1 MDYRIGLDLGTNS
14 IGWAILGLHDGMPNK
29 IIKTG
34 VRIFPD
40 GRNPKDKSSLA
51 VERRLARQQRRM
63 RDRFLKRQ
71 KRLMNSLIEFGLM
84 PKDESKRKALEHLD
98 PYVLRAKG
106 LDHLLAP
113 EELGR
118 AIFHLSKRRGFK
130 SNRKIDSDD
139 DSGVVK
145 PSINKTRKAI
155 ESSGC
160 RTYGEWL
167 QTRRIKGEGV
177 LARPVG
183 EGANKEY
190 EVYADRDLIEQ
201 ELIVL
206 WETQEKLGNSACNE
220 RAFQAIRNAIFF
232 QRELLPVDPGKCTF
246 ELSEPRGALADMRV
260 QQFRIYQELN
270 NLLIIDE
277 NYNSRGLTV
286 AERNKIVAILS
297 VSTKRTFL
305 QINKLLNLPES
316 TRFNLESETR
326 GYLKGNETSVIM
338 AKKDHFGKLWYSF
351 PEERQIEVITELLS
365 NESESKV
372 VAYLQTNF
380 DLAINTAQ
388 KIANCRLPDGYGRVS
403 ILAIEKILPHL
414 KTQVITY
421 DKAAGLAGYNH
432 SNFDLDE
439 IYAELPYYGVILER
453 YMGKPNENSSNSDE
467 AKYGRIANPTVHIAL
482 NELRK
487 VVNGVIKKYGHPTEI
502 VVEVVRDL
510 KNSMQAK
517 NEIKKS
523 QRENRKNN
531 ERYADELQTL
541 GLKNNYDNRQRF
553 KLWEELGSSPLDRK
567 CPFSGEQISIARL
580 FSADV
585 EIEHLIPFARCLD
598 DSLSNKTLAMRKANR
613 DKLDMTPYEAFGSSL
628 NGYSWD
634 DILDRVDQL
643 PVNKKARFA
652 PDAAETF
659 ANQEEWLG
667 RQLNDTA
674 YISRVARRYLNAVCY
689 KDDVRV
695 VPGRL
700 TALLRQA
707 LGLNRLIGE
716 TAEKERNDHRH
727 HAIDAVVV
735 GLTERRLLQ
744 SASSH
749 SKYARM
755 QGFTKLLD
763 EMPKPWSNFNED
775 VKASIGRIAVSYK
788 PDHGVEAKLFNSTAY
803 GIVEGPNDKGVSIV
817 VHRKPLTTLKEGDLN
832 KIRDIVLAN
841 AIKDFTNESVLPFT
855 AAVKAFSLEHEVYR
869 CRLIEPISIVPIK
882 DKSNSVYK
890 SYKPDGNYCYEI
902 FELENG
908 QWDGVIISNFEAN
921 QYAFKSFLADTKKAK
936 HQSFSGKKLVMRLCR
951 NDIIAENN
959 PERRLLRVVKIS
971 LSKITLC
978 PITEANADARDK
990 DSDDPFKLFAKSP
1003 SSLKKTNA
1011 RRVFIDT
1018 IGNVK
1023 DPGVSRESQNC

>member
-14 IGWAILGLHDGMPNK
+14 IGWALLGLEDGKPNK

-40 GRNPKDKSSLA
+40 GRTPIDKTSLA
-51 VERRLARQQRRM
+51 VDRRIARQQRRM

-71 KRLMNSLIEFGLM
+71 KRLMNALIEFGLM
-84 PKDESKRKALEHLD
+84 PVDESKRKTLEHLD
-98 PYVLRAKG
+98 PFALRAKG

-130 SNRKIDSDD
+130 SNRKIGSGD

-167 QTRRIKGEGV
+167 QTRREKGEGV
-177 LARPVG
+177 LARAVG
-183 EGANKEY
+183 EGGNKEY

-201 ELIVL
+201 ELIIL
-206 WETQEKLGNSACNE
+206 WKTQERLGNLACNE
-220 RAFQAIRNAIFF
+220 RAFQAIRNSIFF
-232 QRELLPVDPGKCTF
+232 QRDLLPVDPGKCTF
-246 ELSEPRGALADMRV
+246 ELTEPRGPLADMRV

-270 NLLIIDE
+270 NLLVIDE
-277 NYNSRGLTV
+277 NYISRSLTL
-286 AERNKIVAILS
+286 AERDKIVAALS
-297 VSTKRTFL
+297 VSAQRTFL
-305 QINKLLNLPES
+305 QINKLLNFPET
-316 TRFNLESETR
+316 TRFNLESESR
-326 GYLKGNETSVIM
+326 GFLKGNQTSVIM
-338 AKKDHFGKLWYSF
+338 AKKDHFGKLWHTLS
-351 PEERQIEVITELLS
+351 EERQVAIINELLS
-365 NESESKV
+365 NESESAV
-372 VAYLQTNF
+372 VSYLQENF
-380 DLAINTAQ
+380 DLAINTAH
-388 KIANCRLPDGYGRVS
+388 KIANCKLPDGYGRVS

-414 KTQVITY
+414 KSQVITY

-453 YMGKPNENSSNSDE
+453 YMGKPNENSSNKDE

-487 VVNGVIKKYGHPTEI
+487 VINGIIKKYGHPTEI

-510 KNSMQAK
+510 KNSIQAK
-517 NEIKKS
+517 NEIKKR
-523 QRENRKNN
+523 QRENVKNN
-531 ERYADELQTL
+531 ERYAGDLKTL
-541 GLKNNYDNRQRF
+541 GLTNNYDNRQRL
-553 KLWEELGSSPLDRK
+553 KLWEELGASPLDRK

-580 FSADV
+580 FSPEV
-585 EIEHLIPFARCLD
+585 EIEHLIPFARSLD
-598 DSLSNKTLAMRKANR
+598 DSLGNKTLAMRKANR
-613 DKLDMTPYEAFGSSL
+613 DKRDMTPYEAFGSSL

-643 PVNKKARFA
+643 PLNKRARFA
-652 PDAAETF
+652 PDAAEKF
-659 ANQEEWLG
+659 ANQEEWLA

-707 LGLNRLIGE
+707 LGLNRLIGD

-735 GLTERRLLQ
+735 GLTETRLLQ
-744 SASSH
+744 TASSH

-755 QGFTKLLD
+755 QGFKNLLD
-763 EMPKPWSNFNED
+763 EMPNPWPDFTED
-775 VKASIGRIAVSYK
+775 VKASIERIAVSHK
-788 PDHGVEAKLFNSTAY
+788 PDHGVEAKLHNGTAY
-803 GIVEGPNDKGVSIV
+803 GIVEGPNEKGVSMV
-817 VHRKPLTTLKEGDLN
+817 VHRKPLTKLKEGDLK

-841 AIKDFTNESVLPFT
+841 AIEEFTNKSDLPF
-855 AAVKAFSLEHEVYR
+855 ASAVREFSLAHKVYR
-869 CRLIEPISIVPIK
+869 CRFIEPIAVVPIK
-882 DKSNSVYK
+882 DKYNTIYK
-890 SYKPDGNYCYEI
+890 SYKPDGNFCYEI
-902 FELENG
+902 FELENLTWG
-908 QWDGVIISNFEAN
+908 GAIISRFEAN
-921 QYAFKSFLADTKKAK
+921 QIGFKSFLSDKIKSR
-936 HQSFSGKKLVMRLCR
+936 HESFCGRKLVMRLCR
-951 NDIIAENN
+951 NDIIAYGS
-959 PERRLLRVVKIS
+959 PDRGLFRVVKIS
-971 LSKITLC
+971 SGQITLA
-978 PITEANADARDK
+978 PINEANVDARTR
-990 DSDDPFKLFAKSP
+990 SNDDPFNMSSKSP
-1003 SSLKKTNA
+1003 NGLKTLNA
-1011 RRVFIDT
+1011 RRVFVDA
-1018 IGNVK
+1018 IGRVM
-1023 DPGVSRESQNC
+1023 DPGFNRESQNC